1 MMPLKKRICCSAMAF
16 VICSSIAVLGNVV
29 LIGKNLKVGIPEALA
44 TGIGAGIAAFYLL
57 SRNTKKR

>member
-1 MMPLKKRICCSAMAF
+1 MAF